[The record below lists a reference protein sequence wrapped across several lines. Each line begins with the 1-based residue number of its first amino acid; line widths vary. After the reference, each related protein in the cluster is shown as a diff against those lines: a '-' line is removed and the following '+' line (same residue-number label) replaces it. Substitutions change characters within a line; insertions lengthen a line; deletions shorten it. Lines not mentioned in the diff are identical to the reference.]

1 MPTLVCRTPQTCLQ
15 RASVLA
21 ALVLLGMVWLQ
32 AAPIKVWVLL
42 RDKGPAAPH
51 APMASQ
57 AWENAPLHA
66 PYLSGLREIGFRQV
80 VALRWQNRVSGFVEA
95 SKLATLQALP
105 GVLAVEVMQ
114 KARRL
119 PRPSALLGKASL
131 PKVAGGQASQPFGVL
146 QSTLAGIG
154 LGVVRD
160 SLAARG
166 LAPGRG
172 LRIAVLDADFFLG
185 NTAFAAMRAEG
196 RIVDQYDYV
205 ADHPVSVNNGFGDS
219 HGATVL
225 SIIGGDSPGLL
236 QGAAPQAEFL
246 LYRTEDDATETYVE
260 EDYLALAMERAVN
273 SGAQV
278 VSISLG
284 YRYQFDGQPDYPFSA
299 MDGRTRPSSIAV
311 LMAARR
317 NVLVTVSVGNYSNAE
332 ESGVQ
337 APGDADSILAV
348 GIADTEGRRCSYSC
362 MGPTADGRIKPDLS
376 GLGPN
381 KCRVSAA
388 DPLLELG
395 YWDVSGTSFSA
406 PALAGAAALLR
417 QGFPLA
423 SAMDI
428 RSALLQ
434 SASQANHPD
443 DSIGYGVARADLAWK
458 LLAGQ
463 SIGLAYGPKKLI
475 YRQAGLPWLL
485 PRLPG
490 AAQPKGF
497 IDLRG
502 RFYPATVFQVGDTLH
517 LFPNTRLGRGIFFL
531 R

>member
-1 MPTLVCRTPQTCLQ
+1 MPTLSCRTPQTWLP

-21 ALVLLGMVWLQ
+21 AFVLLGVACLQ

-51 APMASQ
+51 AGQ
-57 AWENAPLHA
+57 AWENAPLYA
-66 PYLSGLREIGFRQV
+66 PYLTGLRQTGFQQAI
-80 VALRWQNRVSGFVEA
+80 ALRWQNRVSGFVDA
-95 SKLATLQALP
+95 SKMATLRALP
-105 GVLAVEVMQ
+105 GVLAVEPMR

-119 PRPSALLGKASL
+119 PSPIALPGKGSL
-131 PKVAGGQASQPFGVL
+131 PKVAGSQAIQPFGVL
-146 QSTLAGIG
+146 QGTLAGIG

-185 NTAFAAMRAEG
+185 NAAFDALRAEG
-196 RIVDQYDYV
+196 RIVDQYDFV
-205 ADHPVSVNNGFGDS
+205 ADRPLSVSNGFSDS

-236 QGAAPQAEFL
+236 QGAAPGAEFL
-246 LYRTEDDATETYVE
+246 LYRTEEDASETYVE
-260 EDYLALAMERAVN
+260 EDYLAAAMERAVD

-278 VSISLG
+278 VNISLG
-284 YRYQFDGQPDYPFSA
+284 YRFQFDGQPDLPFSA
-299 MDGRTRPSSIAV
+299 MDGRTRPSSLAV

-317 NVLVTVSVGNYSNAE
+317 NVLVTVSVGNYNVES

-348 GIADTEGRRCSYSC
+348 GIADSEGRRCSYSC
-362 MGPTADGRIKPDLS
+362 VGPTADGRTKPDLV

-381 KCRVSAA
+381 FCRVSAA
-388 DPLLELG
+388 DPLQEQG
-395 YWDVSGTSFSA
+395 YSDVSGTSFSA

-428 RSALLQ
+428 RAALLQ
-434 SASQANHPD
+434 SATQASHPD
-443 DSIGYGVARADLAWK
+443 DSLGFGVARADLAWK

-485 PRLPG
+485 ERLPG
-490 AAQPKGF
+490 AAQPSGVVD
-497 IDLRG
+497 IQG
-502 RFYPATVFQVGDTLH
+502 RFYPATVLLVGDTLR
-517 LFPNTRLGRGIFFL
+517 LFPRARLSRGIFFL